1 MPKLFTKIYDKILND
16 KKTRILFF
24 SIITLICV
32 AVVSIGIYI
41 EFFYQYSESDPLMI
55 GINNGN
61 KKEDEENNILK
72 NEFNSIFNNKC
83 VGKITEIRLEKLQLD
98 KEIIYTR
105 YNLNNEDENYYQID
119 VKIPMLNIN
128 TEAAQKI
135 NEEIKKEFYDNA
147 NNIMRAMD
155 GYTIYNVSFAS
166 YINDDII
173 SIVVKSTLKEDGK
186 NERLIVKTY
195 NYNASTEKQINLD
208 ELINIKQID
217 KKQVQITIKKE
228 IKKAYNKAKAIAEQ
242 YGSTYNRDLENP
254 MYEINDGTEFF
265 ITNEGN
271 VYIVYPYGNIE
282 YTNEIDII
290 IF

>member
-1 MPKLFTKIYDKILND
+1 MPKFFTIIYDKILND
-16 KKTRILFF
+16 KKIRILFF

-55 GINNGN
+55 GINTES
-61 KKEDEENNILK
+61 KKTDEEKNILR
-72 NEFNSIFNNKC
+72 NEFNSLFNNKC
-83 VGKITEIRLEKLQLD
+83 IGKVPDVRIEKMQLD

-119 VKIPMLNIN
+119 VKLPMLNIN
-128 TEAAQKI
+128 TIAAQTI

-147 NNIMRAMD
+147 NNIMRTMD

-173 SIVVKSTLKEDGK
+173 SIVVKSTLKEEGK
-186 NERLIVKTY
+186 NERVKVKTY
-195 NYNASTEKQINLD
+195 NYNISTEEKINLED
-208 ELINIKQID
+208 LINIKQID
-217 KKQVQITIKKE
+217 RKEVQNAIKKE
-228 IKKAYNKAKAIAEQ
+228 IKKAYNNAKAIAEQ
-242 YGSTYNRDLENP
+242 YGSTYNRDLEDP
-254 MYEINDGTEFF
+254 MYEINGETEFF
-265 ITNEGN
+265 IINNGD

-282 YTNEIDII
+282 YTNEIDIV

>member
-1 MPKLFTKIYDKILND
+1 MPKIFTTIYDKILND

-32 AVVSIGIYI
+32 AVISIGIYI

-55 GINNGN
+55 GINTGN
-61 KKEDEENNILK
+61 QKTDEENNILK
-72 NEFNSIFNNKC
+72 NEFNSIFNNKFI
-83 VGKITEIRLEKLQLD
+83 GKTSEIRLEKLQLD

-119 VKIPMLNIN
+119 LKIPMLNIN

-155 GYTIYNVSFAS
+155 GYTIYNASFAS
-166 YINDDII
+166 YINDNII

-195 NYNASTEKQINLD
+195 NYNISTEEQINLD

-217 KKQVQITIKKE
+217 KKQVQSTIKKE
-228 IKKAYNKAKAIAEQ
+228 IKKAYNNAKAIAEQ
-242 YGSTYNRDLENP
+242 YGSTYNRNLEDP
-254 MYEINDGTEFF
+254 MYEINNETEFF
-265 ITNEGN
+265 ITNDGN
-271 VYIVYPYGNIE
+271 LYILYPYGNIE
-282 YTNEIDII
+282 YTNEIDIV